1 MLISSL
7 ILALEIGIDYYR
19 ENIPTSA
26 KLRLVIPNTI
36 ATKIVY
42 PIILAAYNLSTLFS
56 ISTIYPSYILL
67 YYILIFLHSN

>member
-1 MLISSL
+1 MLISSF

-42 PIILAAYNLSTLFS
+42 SIILAAYNLSTLFS
-56 ISTIYPSYILL
+56 ISTIYSSYILL
-67 YYILIFLHSN
+67 YYVLIFLYSN